1 MDAILAM
8 RAFVRVVESGNF
20 TRAAE
25 SLAVPKGTVT
35 KQIQSLEE
43 RVKSQLLNRTTRRV
57 TVTPDGAAYYERAAR
72 LLNDF
77 DDLEAGMTNA
87 QARPQGRLR
96 VDVGSNTAK
105 FLIIPNL
112 QGFCEKYP
120 DIQLDLGVTDRQ
132 VDLLGENVDCVI
144 RAGRLSDPSLVAR
157 RIGQFPLITV
167 ASPEYLRRYGVPRHP
182 RELEMRHH
190 VVGFFSAR
198 SRRNH
203 PHEFSKDGE
212 HHELSL
218 PYQISTNEANAHFA
232 AVLGGFGI
240 SQVLSLQ
247 AAPYL
252 RSGELVQLLPD
263 WSREPLP
270 VHVVYPPNRHLS
282 PKVRAFVDW
291 AAELFAAHPHLRRVP
306 GPPGL
311 PHPPAEVREAVAA

>member
-25 SLAVPKGTVT
+25 SLALPKGTVT

-77 DDLEAGMTNA
+77 DELEAGMNNA
-87 QARPQGRLR
+87 QASPQGRLR
-96 VDVGSNTAK
+96 IDVGSSTAK
-105 FLIIPNL
+105 LLIIPKL
-112 QGFCEKYP
+112 QAFCDRYP
-120 DIQLDLGVTDRQ
+120 DIQVDLGVTDRP
-132 VDLLGENVDCVI
+132 VDLLGENVDCAI
-144 RAGRLSDPSLVAR
+144 RAGRLTDPSLVAR
-157 RIGQFPLITV
+157 RIGQLPFITV
-167 ASPEYLRRYGVPRHP
+167 ASPDYTRRYGMPQHP
-182 RELEMRHH
+182 RELEKRHH

-203 PHEFSKDGE
+203 PHEFSKGDE
-212 HHELSL
+212 RYELSL
-218 PYQISTNEANAHFA
+218 PYRISTNEANAHFA
-232 AVLGGFGI
+232 AVLAGFGI
-240 SQVLSLQ
+240 SQVVSLH

-252 RSGELVQLLPD
+252 QRSELVQLLPD

-282 PKVRAFVDW
+282 SKVRVFVDW

-306 GPPGL
+306 QR
-311 PHPPAEVREAVAA
+311 PHASAGVSEAVAA

>member
-25 SLAVPKGTVT
+25 SLALPKGTVT

-77 DDLEAGMTNA
+77 DDLEAGMNNA
-87 QARPQGRLR
+87 QASPQGRLR
-96 VDVGSNTAK
+96 IDVGSSTAK
-105 FLIIPNL
+105 LLIIPKL
-112 QGFCEKYP
+112 QAFCDRYP
-120 DIQLDLGVTDRQ
+120 DIQVDLGVTDRP
-132 VDLLGENVDCVI
+132 VDLLGENVDCAI
-144 RAGRLSDPSLVAR
+144 RAGRLTDPSLVAR
-157 RIGQFPLITV
+157 RIGQLPFITV
-167 ASPEYLRRYGVPRHP
+167 ASPDYIARYGMPQHP
-182 RELEMRHH
+182 RELEKRHH

-203 PHEFSKDGE
+203 PHEFCKGDE
-212 HHELSL
+212 RYELSL
-218 PYQISTNEANAHFA
+218 PYRISTNEANAHFA
-232 AVLGGFGI
+232 AVLAGFGI
-240 SQVLSLQ
+240 SQVVSLH

-252 RSGELVQLLPD
+252 QRRELVQILPD

-282 PKVRAFVDW
+282 PKVRVFVDW

-306 GPPGL
+306 QQPQALAG
-311 PHPPAEVREAVAA
+311 VRETVAA